1 MIDGAF
7 KNNNRTFVQSFKAGE
22 NDLTKNSFVKYYMPL
37 VESKKPAEM
46 SKTMIM
52 QQKTYQII
60 RTIKIIINSLVQAY
74 QKKHK

>member
-22 NDLTKNSFVKYYMPL
+22 NDLTRNSFVKYYMPL

-52 QQKTYQII
+52 QQKTY
-60 RTIKIIINSLVQAY
+60 
-74 QKKHK
+74 

>member
-22 NDLTKNSFVKYYMPL
+22 NDLTRNSFVKYYMPI

-46 SKTMIM
+46 SKT

-60 RTIKIIINSLVQAY
+60 RTIKIIIDSLVQAY